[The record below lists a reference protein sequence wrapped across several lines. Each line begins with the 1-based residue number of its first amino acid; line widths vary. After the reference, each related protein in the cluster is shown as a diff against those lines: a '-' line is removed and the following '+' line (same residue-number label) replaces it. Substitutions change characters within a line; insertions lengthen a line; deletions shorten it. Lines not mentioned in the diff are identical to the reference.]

1 MPISCGYCGASMPDI
16 SEYCPAC
23 GRPVREGNAASPG
36 PARYAPTTAASAPA
50 PQASAR
56 EARPLPATSF
66 AKQDV
71 EQAIQQPPVDWD
83 DRIPGALAYLTFI
96 PALVFL
102 FIEPYQKRK
111 FVRFHA
117 VQSLL
122 FWAAVLVFALLGV
135 LASMFGW
142 LFLWL
147 LTGSLTGLALVF
159 TWLLLSIKALQGE
172 WFQLPFLGPL
182 AEQLGAPGSRP
193 LFGR

>member
-1 MPISCGYCGASMPDI
+1 MPDI

-23 GRPVREGNAASPG
+23 GRPVREGHDPSSG
-36 PARYAPTTAASAPA
+36 PVRPVPITAPPAPA
-50 PQASAR
+50 PQASTAVV
-56 EARPLPATSF
+56 RPSPAASF
-66 AKQDV
+66 PAKQDV
-71 EQAIQQPPVDWD
+71 EPTLQQPPVDWD
-83 DRIPGALAYLTFI
+83 DRIPGALAYLTFF

-122 FWAAVLVFALLGV
+122 FWAAVAIFALLGV

-147 LTGSLTGLALVF
+147 LTGTLIGLALFF
-159 TWLLLSIKALQGE
+159 TWVLLLIKALQGE
-172 WFQLPFLGPL
+172 WFSLPILGPF
-182 AEQLGAPGSRP
+182 AEQLGAQGSLQ